1 MVITSSNPNATQLVK
16 ANFSKWVLR
25 LKFKKHKAG
34 QMAGDIERRGYFVKL
49 NVHLWRCLIAGLYI
63 KELKQ

>member
-1 MVITSSNPNATQLVK
+1 MVITSSNPNDTQLVK
-16 ANFSKWVLR
+16 ANFLKWVLT

-34 QMAGDIERRGYFVKL
+34 QMAGDIERRGYVVKL
-49 NVHLWRCLIAGLYI
+49 NVHRWRCLIAGLYI